1 MRLHVARGSI
11 GFAAHAALEE
21 AGADYEVAWV
31 DFAAKDQRGASYLA
45 LNPKG
50 RVPALETPHGVLTE
64 TGAILDHVAAT
75 HPEAGLMPSDLWAAA
90 KVREMFHYLAATVHV
105 AHAHGRRAARW
116 ADDPAAREAM
126 AAKVPANVTECMT
139 LIEERFLAGPWVLG
153 EAFSAADIHLH
164 AIWRWAEGD
173 GVDVAALPRLTA
185 HGEAMGARPA
195 IARVAALHD
204 R

>member
-21 AGADYEVAWV
+21 AGAPYELVWV
-31 DFAAKDQRGASYLA
+31 DFGAREQRGAAYLA

-50 RVPALETPHGVLTE
+50 RVPALETPRGVLTE

-75 HPEAGLMPSDLWAAA
+75 HPSAGLMPEDPWLAA
-90 KVREMFHYLAATVHV
+90 KAREMIHYLAATVHV
-105 AHAHGRRAARW
+105 AHAHGRRGARW
-116 ADDPAAREAM
+116 ADDPAAWTAM
-126 AAKVPANVTECMT
+126 AAKMPANMTECMT
-139 LIEERFLAGPWVLG
+139 LIEERSLTGPWVLG

-164 AIWRWAEGD
+164 ATWRWAEGD

-204 R
+204 G

>member
-21 AGADYEVAWV
+21 AGASYEVAWV
-31 DFAAKDQRGASYLA
+31 DFAAAEQRGESYLA

-75 HPEAGLMPSDLWAAA
+75 HPEAGLMPQDPWAAA
-90 KVREMFHYLAATVHV
+90 KAREMFHYLAATVHV
-105 AHAHGRRAARW
+105 AHAHGRRGARW
-116 ADDPAAREAM
+116 ADDPAAWKAM
-126 AAKVPANVTECMT
+126 AAKVPATMTESLT
-139 LIEERFLAGPWVLG
+139 LIEERLLAGPWVLG
-153 EAFSAADIHLH
+153 EGYSAADIHLH

-173 GVDVAALPRLTA
+173 GVDVAALPRLAA
-185 HGEAMGARPA
+185 HGEAMDARPA

-204 R
+204 G